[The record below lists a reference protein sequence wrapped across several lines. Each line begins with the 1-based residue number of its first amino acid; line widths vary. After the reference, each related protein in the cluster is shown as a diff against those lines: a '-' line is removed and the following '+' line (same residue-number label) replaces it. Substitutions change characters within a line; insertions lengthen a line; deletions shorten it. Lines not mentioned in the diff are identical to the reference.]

1 MTENDSLSIISYPM
15 NILMALIN
23 LSVWSI
29 IFRTPHCFVFS
40 NIWEIV
46 IATKIFFNELMNTLC
61 MSKQTP
67 KKSSS

>member
-46 IATKIFFNELMNTLC
+46 TAKIFFNELMNTLC